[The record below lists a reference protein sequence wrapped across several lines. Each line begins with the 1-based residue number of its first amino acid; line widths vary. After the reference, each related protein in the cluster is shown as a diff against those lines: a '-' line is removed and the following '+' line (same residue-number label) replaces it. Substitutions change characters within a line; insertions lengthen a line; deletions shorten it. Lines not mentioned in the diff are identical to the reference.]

1 MEIDFTEKHIDRL
14 LWLID
19 LWIEDL
25 YILREDAK
33 STKNIDQEL
42 TDYEYIKIILNEAKE
57 VDTSTEDTAT

>member
-1 MEIDFTEKHIDRL
+1 MEIDFNEKHIDRL

-19 LWIEDL
+19 LWIKDL

-42 TDYEYIKIILNEAKE
+42 TDYEYIKIILNEAKK
-57 VDTSTEDTAT
+57 DKS

>member
-19 LWIEDL
+19 LWIKDL

-57 VDTSTEDTAT
+57 MDTGTEDTAT

>member
-19 LWIEDL
+19 LWIENL
-25 YILREDAK
+25 YKLRQDAK

-57 VDTSTEDTAT
+57 MDTSTEDTAT

>member
-25 YILREDAK
+25 YILRQDAK

>member
-1 MEIDFTEKHIDRL
+1 MEIDFSKKHIDRL

-19 LWIEDL
+19 LWIKDL

>member
-19 LWIEDL
+19 LWIENL
-25 YILREDAK
+25 YKLRQDAK

-42 TDYEYIKIILNEAKE
+42 TDYEYIKIILNEAKK
-57 VDTSTEDTAT
+57 DKS

>member
-19 LWIEDL
+19 LWIENL
-25 YILREDAK
+25 YKLREDAK

-57 VDTSTEDTAT
+57 MDTSTEDTAT

>member
-1 MEIDFTEKHIDRL
+1 MEIDFSKKHIDRL

-19 LWIEDL
+19 LWIKDL

-57 VDTSTEDTAT
+57 MDTGTEDTAT

>member
-1 MEIDFTEKHIDRL
+1 MEIDFTKKHIDRL

-25 YILREDAK
+25 YKLREDAK
-33 STKNIDQEL
+33 STKNIDREL

-57 VDTSTEDTAT
+57 VDTSTEDRAT

>member
-19 LWIEDL
+19 LWIENL
-25 YILREDAK
+25 YKLRQDAK

-42 TDYEYIKIILNEAKE
+42 TDYEYIKIILNETKE
-57 VDTSTEDTAT
+57 KKKDKS

>member
-1 MEIDFTEKHIDRL
+1 MEIDFTKKHIDRL

-25 YILREDAK
+25 YKLREDAK

>member
-1 MEIDFTEKHIDRL
+1 MEIDFTKKHIDKL

-25 YILREDAK
+25 YKLREDAK
-33 STKNIDQEL
+33 STKNIDREL

>member
-1 MEIDFTEKHIDRL
+1 MGIDFTEKHIDRL

-19 LWIEDL
+19 LWIENL
-25 YILREDAK
+25 YKLREDAK

-57 VDTSTEDTAT
+57 MDTSTEDTAT

>member
-1 MEIDFTEKHIDRL
+1 MEIDFSKKHIDRL

-19 LWIEDL
+19 LWIKDL
-25 YILREDAK
+25 YKLREDAK

-57 VDTSTEDTAT
+57 MDTSTEDTAT

>member
-1 MEIDFTEKHIDRL
+1 MEIDFTKKHIDRL

-25 YILREDAK
+25 YKLREDAK
-33 STKNIDQEL
+33 STKNIDREL

>member
-19 LWIEDL
+19 LWIENL
-25 YILREDAK
+25 YKLRQDAK

>member
-1 MEIDFTEKHIDRL
+1 MEIDFTKKHIDRL

-19 LWIEDL
+19 LWIKDL
-25 YILREDAK
+25 YILRQDAK